1 MTTPRETK
9 LRPDHSDQNSL
20 PREGDLASE
29 EAMSRMIR
37 TLPVSSIY
45 PDANNRAIAEHEEHF
60 TALVDSVRVLG
71 ILDPIHVRVDGERFL
86 LVDGER
92 RWRAARKVGL
102 RDVQCYVWPA
112 TTTPRDTLIAGVV
125 LNEQR
130 QPHSCLHV
138 ARRLRE
144 LKMHN
149 GLSGEQVAA
158 VTGLSLD
165 RVKTYLCLFNG
176 SEFLLEFFAKH
187 DVSLTIA
194 AELIRYEKA
203 TNEARARTLALRHLE
218 SPLTREELVRRRKQ
232 DSEGPSKVEPTTS
245 GAGARAGS
253 LARSLERAWRRDP
266 LTTRTQLEA
275 ALRALGFELVA
286 LHNPL
291 AATVG

>member
-1 MTTPRETK
+1 MTTAREIKMRT
-9 LRPDHSDQNSL
+9 DHSDQHSL
-20 PREGDLASE
+20 EGERDNASE
-29 EAMSRMIR
+29 EGMSRLIR
-37 TLPVSSIY
+37 TLPITSIH
-45 PDANNRAIAEHEEHF
+45 PDPNNRPIVEHEEHF
-60 TALVDSVRVLG
+60 TTLVDSVRVLG
-71 ILDPIHVRVDGERFL
+71 ILDPIHVRIDGERFV

-92 RWRAARKVGL
+92 RWRAAGKVGL
-102 RDVQCYVWPA
+102 HEMPCYVWPA
-112 TTTPRDTLIAGVV
+112 TSTPRDTLIAGVV

-158 VTGLSLD
+158 ATGLSID

-187 DVSLTIA
+187 DVSLTVA

-218 SPLTREELVRRRKQ
+218 SPLTREELLRRRKQ
-232 DSEGPSKVEPTTS
+232 DSEDTSKAEPSAS
-245 GAGARAGS
+245 GASARAGI

-266 LTTRTQLEA
+266 LAARTEIEA
-275 ALRALGFELVA
+275 VLRGLGFQLVA
-286 LHNPL
+286 VGETTS
-291 AATVG
+291 ATVG